1 MKTLI
6 KMFIFSFPAFFLMA
20 CNTKTEETGEP
31 SNGKAK
37 VVVETANE
45 ILYQQKIYATGR
57 VAFENEYKLSF
68 KTAGI
73 IETIAVKEGEEVK
86 QGQLLASLKL
96 DEITA
101 KTEQA
106 KNAVAKAERD
116 FRRVRA
122 LHADSVATLE
132 QLQNA
137 ESQLNHARLDLE
149 TAQFN
154 LRYSQ
159 IRAPQNGVVQ
169 YVNVQ
174 ENEAIQAG
182 NPVLLFGSQSSA
194 KILRTTLSDADVV
207 KISIG
212 DSALVLFDPF
222 PETVFQGTVD
232 EISGSADPSTGT
244 YEVKIEIADSGNLL
258 KSGFIGTATIQTS
271 NKVKYIA
278 LPVESLVVADGR
290 SGEVYVTKN
299 GIAQKR
305 TIEIYQI
312 VGEKLL
318 VSKGI
323 SAGEK
328 VIVGGLQNLSK
339 ETEQVEF

>member
-1 MKTLI
+1 
-6 KMFIFSFPAFFLMA
+6 
-20 CNTKTEETGEP
+20 
-31 SNGKAK
+31 
-37 VVVETANE
+37 
-45 ILYQQKIYATGR
+45 
-57 VAFENEYKLSF
+57 
-68 KTAGI
+68 
-73 IETIAVKEGEEVK
+73 VK

-106 KNAVAKAERD
+106 ENAVAKAERD

-122 LHADSVATLE
+122 LYADSVATLE

-149 TAQFN
+149 TVQFN

-194 KILRTTLSDADVV
+194 KILKTTLSDADVV
-207 KISIG
+207 KISSG

-222 PETVFQGTVD
+222 PETIFQGTVD

-258 KSGFIGTATIQTS
+258 KSGFIGTATIQAS

-305 TIEIYQI
+305 TIEIFQI

>member
-1 MKTLI
+1 MKTLR
-6 KMFIFSFPAFFLMA
+6 KMFTFCLLAVFLMA
-20 CNTKTEETGEP
+20 CNTKTGETGGP

-45 ILYQQKIYATGR
+45 ILYRDKIYATGR

-73 IETIAVKEGEEVK
+73 IETIAVKEGGKVE

-101 KTEQA
+101 KTGQA
-106 KNAVAKAERD
+106 ENAVAKAERD
-116 FRRVRA
+116 FGRA
-122 LHADSVATLE
+122 TALYADSVATLE

-137 ESQLNHARLDLE
+137 ESQLKHAKLDLE

-159 IRAPQNGVVQ
+159 IRAPQNGVIQ
-169 YVNVQ
+169 YVNAK
-174 ENEAIQAG
+174 ENEAVQAG
-182 NPVLLFGSQSSA
+182 SPVLLFGSQSSS
-194 KILRTTLSDADVV
+194 KILKTALSDADVV
-207 KISIG
+207 KIARG
-212 DSALVLFDPF
+212 DSAFVLFDPF
-222 PETVFQGTVD
+222 PETIFQGTVD
-232 EISGSADPSTGT
+232 EISGTADPSTGT
-244 YEVKIEIADSGNLL
+244 YEVKVEIADSGNLL
-258 KSGFIGTATIQTS
+258 KSGFIGTATIHAS
-271 NKVKYIA
+271 NTVKYIE
-278 LPVESLVVADGR
+278 LPVESLVVADGK

-299 GIAQKR
+299 GVAQKR

-323 SAGEK
+323 NAGEK